1 MAWIFLIGAII
12 FEVAATLAL
21 RVATGGSKLWF
32 IAVGVGYLAAFG
44 FLSLTLSNGMGL
56 GVAYGIWAASGVALT
71 AILGK
76 LFFDEP
82 FTWLMA
88 AGVAL
93 VVGGVLL
100 VELGAVH

>member
-76 LFFDEP
+76 LLFDEP